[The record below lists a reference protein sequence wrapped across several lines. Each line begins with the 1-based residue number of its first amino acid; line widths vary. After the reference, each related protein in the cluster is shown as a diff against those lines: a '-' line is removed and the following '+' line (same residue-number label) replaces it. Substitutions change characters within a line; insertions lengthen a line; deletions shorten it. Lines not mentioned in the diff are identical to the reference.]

1 MILIMLIAIL
11 AGTLVLAVILT
22 ALLCWVLAT
31 PAFCGGTVA
40 LMWLILLLGGVL
52 IGGRDPR
59 DWPQRSGRTES
70 RPPCSRKRGDA
81 DGCPGHSDSR
91 GSYLLGT
98 ERIHRAA
105 RMGGRQPV
113 KPPVLWSMQAR
124 PGV

>member
-59 DWPQRSGRTES
+59 D
-70 RPPCSRKRGDA
+70 
-81 DGCPGHSDSR
+81 
-91 GSYLLGT
+91 
-98 ERIHRAA
+98 
-105 RMGGRQPV
+105 
-113 KPPVLWSMQAR
+113 
-124 PGV
+124 

>member
-31 PAFCGGTVA
+31 PAFCSGTVV

-59 DWPQRSGRTES
+59 D
-70 RPPCSRKRGDA
+70 
-81 DGCPGHSDSR
+81 
-91 GSYLLGT
+91 
-98 ERIHRAA
+98 
-105 RMGGRQPV
+105 
-113 KPPVLWSMQAR
+113 
-124 PGV
+124 